1 MKVVI
6 LLAQAGERRSSF
18 PISNSFFGARLVEAK
33 AMPKLLFLLVH
44 FARHHTASSSA
55 VATCRLS
62 FFLRSYLVMVAFF
75 HHARL
80 RPLDSPL
87 LGLIAGIK

>member
-1 MKVVI
+1 MKAVI

-33 AMPKLLFLLVH
+33 AMPKLLF
-44 FARHHTASSSA
+44 FISSFCKASYGILFGSGNMPA
-55 VATCRLS
+55 
-62 FFLRSYLVMVAFF
+62 FFLFTFLFGHGCLFY
-75 HHARL
+75 HARL